1 MHGVDLSMTTVRGG
15 IFTERKG
22 IAASPGYAMGKVM
35 ILDQLSTSVEKKL
48 LSADEVDIEIARLEE
63 KIEIA
68 IQEISV
74 LKEQTV
80 QKVSEEEAEIFSAHI
95 LILQDPEFMGAVIEK
110 IRTDRVNAEY
120 AVEEIASGLV
130 SLFQE
135 MDHEYMKERAADI
148 RDVTYRLLNL
158 LQGNA
163 AISLGNFEG
172 PVILAAHDLTP
183 SITAQLDLDIVKG
196 FATEIGG
203 KTSHSAIMARS
214 MGIPAVVGLIDLM
227 AQVTQGDTVI
237 LDGYNG
243 IAILHPTEE
252 QMKLYQEKLS
262 KDVQRQIEYQALRD
276 QPSVTADGVRV
287 ELVANIGTPA
297 DAKVAVQHGAEGVGL
312 FRTEFLYMG
321 RDQLPSEEEQFQA
334 YKEVVETFGRD
345 KPIVIRTLDIGGDK
359 ELPYLNLPK
368 EMNPFLGYRAIRLCL
383 DRQEIF
389 KTQLRAILRASV
401 HGNVKIMYPM
411 IATLTELREANQILQ
426 DVKQELDKEG
436 IPYHSRI
443 EVGIMIEIPAAA
455 VISDQLAK
463 EADFFSIGTNDLIQ
477 YTMAVDRMNEKVAYL
492 YQPFNPALLRLI
504 QTVIQAAHREGKW
517 VGMCGEMAGNK
528 LALPILL
535 GMGLDEF
542 SMSASSI
549 LPIRS
554 LLQKLKKSEMEQLAD
569 HVLQMETAEE
579 IRRLIEEEMLKI
591 HPDFAGN

>member
-1 MHGVDLSMTTVRGG
+1 
-15 IFTERKG
+15 
-22 IAASPGYAMGKVM
+22 MGKAL
-35 ILDQLSTSVEKKL
+35 ILDRLSTSVEKKL

-63 KIEIA
+63 KVEIA

-74 LKEQTV
+74 LKEQTA
-80 QKVSEEEAEIFSAHI
+80 QKISEKEAEIFSAHI
-95 LILQDPEFMGAVIEK
+95 LILQDPEFMGVVKEK
-110 IRTDRVNAEY
+110 IRTDLVNAES
-120 AVEEIASGLV
+120 AVREVSDGLV
-130 SLFQE
+130 SLFME

-148 RDVTYRLLNL
+148 RDVTYRVLNL

-163 AISLGNFEG
+163 AMTLGNSEE
-172 PVILAAHDLTP
+172 PVILVAHDLTP

-203 KTSHSAIMARS
+203 RTSHSAIMARS
-214 MGIPAVVGLIDLM
+214 MGIPAVVGLQDFT
-227 AQVTQGDTVI
+227 AQLTQGEPVI
-237 LDGYNG
+237 LDGYEG
-243 IAILHPTEE
+243 IAIFNPAEE
-252 QMKLYQEKLS
+252 QIKLYQEKLT
-262 KDVQRQIEYQALRD
+262 KDAQRQVEYQALID

-287 ELVANIGTPA
+287 ELAANIGTPI

-321 RDQLPSEEEQFQA
+321 RNQLPSEEEQVQA
-334 YKEVVETFGRD
+334 YKEVVERFGKD

-359 ELPYLNLPK
+359 ELPYLDLPK

-389 KTQLRAILRASV
+389 RTQLRAILRVSAD
-401 HGNVKIMYPM
+401 GNVKIMYPM
-411 IATLTELREANQILQ
+411 IATLAELREANQILQ
-426 DVKQELDKEG
+426 DVKQELDREG
-436 IPYHSRI
+436 IPYHPQI

-455 VISDQLAK
+455 IISDQLAK

-477 YTMAVDRMNEKVAYL
+477 YTMAVDRMNEKVSYL

-504 QTVIQAAHREGKW
+504 QTVIHAAHREGKW

-528 LALPILL
+528 LAIPILL

-554 LLQKLKKSEMEQLAD
+554 LLQKLKKSELEQWVD
-569 HVLQMETAEE
+569 HVLQMGTAEE
-579 IRRLIEEEMLKI
+579 IRRFVESETVKI
-591 HPDFAGN
+591 DPDFVDIFRGNQSVISAI